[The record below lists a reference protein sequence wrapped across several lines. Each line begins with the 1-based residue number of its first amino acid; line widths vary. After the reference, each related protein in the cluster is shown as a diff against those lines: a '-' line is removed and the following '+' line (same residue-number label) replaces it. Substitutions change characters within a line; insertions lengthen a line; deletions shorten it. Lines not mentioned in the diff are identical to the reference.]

1 MGTFIQLLVIGLSM
15 GMIYAIV
22 AMSIDLLVKAVGVLN
37 FAQGDLLMVGA
48 YVTFC
53 LTYQLNLPFYAMF
66 ILALIIFAIF
76 GAIFMFTVYW
86 PLRKSKWP
94 ATNIIM
100 ALGAS
105 IVIKEICKLIWGS
118 IPLVSDPIMKGVL
131 VIGTARLEYQ
141 YLFIIG
147 AGLILLIG
155 VVLLYDKLYVG
166 RVMQAAA
173 QDKYS
178 AELLGIPTILTIV
191 ATYMISMLLVGIG
204 GYLVAPL
211 FLVSTKLS
219 SFLLKGFSGMV
230 VGGIGNIKGAVL
242 GSLLIGVTES
252 FSTLFTS
259 YYKDSVAF
267 LVLILV
273 LIIRPQGIFGQRISE
288 KA

>member
-1 MGTFIQLLVIGLSM
+1 MGTFLQLLVIGLSM

-22 AMSIDLLVKAVGVLN
+22 AVSIDLLVKAVGVLN

-48 YVTFC
+48 YITFC
-53 LTYQLNLPFYAMF
+53 FSYQLNMPMYLMI
-66 ILALIIFAIF
+66 ILAVITFAIF
-76 GAIFMFTVYW
+76 GAIFMFSVYW

-118 IPLVSDPIMKGVL
+118 VPLVSKPILEGVL

-147 AGLILLIG
+147 IGGIMLAG
-155 VVLLYDKLYVG
+155 VFLLYDKLYVG

-178 AELLGIPTILTIV
+178 AELLGIPTIFTIV
-191 ATYMISMLLVGIG
+191 ITYMLSMLLVGTG
-204 GYLVAPL
+204 GYLVAPV
-211 FLVSTKLS
+211 FLVSTNLAT
-219 SFLLKGFSGMV
+219 FLLKGFSGMV
-230 VGGIGNIKGAVL
+230 VGGIGNIKGAVV
-242 GSLLIGVTES
+242 GSILIGLVES
-252 FSTLFTS
+252 YSTLFTS
-259 YYKDSVAF
+259 AYKDTMAF
-267 LVLILV
+267 LVLIIVLV
-273 LIIRPQGIFGQRISE
+273 IRPQGIFGQKIAE